1 MSTEPTAAAMEAYE
15 YVKTYLCQD
24 DNLYSEQD
32 FRFIGKLALRYV
44 FRKMTYFSFTLNVE
58 KESIMFCIAEHKDL
72 TSNTKFKDM
81 PCYSFKIINNLTDD
95 DKIILEKLVDRI
107 KTMVSGL
114 NNAVEKSILNIE
126 EKFIIEHDTINFS
139 DLLK

>member
-1 MSTEPTAAAMEAYE
+1 MSTEPTFAAMEAYE

-32 FRFIGKLALRYV
+32 FRFIGKLALKYV

-58 KESIMFCIAEHKDL
+58 KTSIMFCIAENKDL
-72 TSNTKFKDM
+72 TSNSKFKDM

-95 DKIILEKLVDRI
+95 DKITLEKLVDRI

-139 DLLK
+139 DLL